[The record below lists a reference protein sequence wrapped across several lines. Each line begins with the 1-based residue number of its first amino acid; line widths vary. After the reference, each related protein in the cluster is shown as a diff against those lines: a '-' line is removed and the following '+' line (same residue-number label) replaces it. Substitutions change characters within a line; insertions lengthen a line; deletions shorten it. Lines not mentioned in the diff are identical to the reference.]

1 MFSNLLKFVYKQ
13 QGVSPD
19 QIVKANKVVK
29 QEIAKFFKEYGKI
42 DPNKVECYYF
52 KSNRWKFK
60 FEEILGK
67 FSVYAKFEIQ
77 VGNNFRIRIE
87 LPYNSNDINSGIKI
101 IIGKNNDVIIPNY
114 LIKEFYKNTEKA
126 AEFIEEAF
134 LD

>member
-52 KSNRWKFK
+52 KSNR
-60 FEEILGK
+60 
-67 FSVYAKFEIQ
+67 
-77 VGNNFRIRIE
+77 
-87 LPYNSNDINSGIKI
+87 
-101 IIGKNNDVIIPNY
+101 
-114 LIKEFYKNTEKA
+114 
-126 AEFIEEAF
+126 
-134 LD
+134 